1 MLDEET
7 LLADDLVPGRT
18 HPIVA
23 VAVGPGAT
31 DRFIGQADLGVLP
44 WAGAQDTTDLDGWV
58 DALADHLAGFGQR
71 VHVLATGPAAYPA
84 IVLAARRAELVM
96 SLLLGDPEVDPDAE
110 GYAALLRE
118 VAAPTLVIA
127 AAPDPDAAT
136 PQVGAAVSPEIAQA
150 QSIAGGID
158 NGVFVVIDGCPVPAH
173 RERGSSFNEWVTS
186 FTIIA
191 EGLVALTQQRQEE
204 RHG

>member
-1 MLDEET
+1 MLQEET
-7 LLADDLVPGRT
+7 PLADDLVPGRT

-23 VAVGPGAT
+23 VDVGPDAT
-31 DRFIGQADLGVLP
+31 DRFIAQADLDVLP
-44 WAGAQDTTDLDGWV
+44 WAAEENAGDLDRWV
-58 DALADHLAGFGQR
+58 DALAAHLAGFGQR

-84 IVLAARRAELVM
+84 IVLAARRPELVM
-96 SLLLGDPEVDPDAE
+96 SLLLGDPEVDPETD

-127 AAPDPDAAT
+127 AAPDADAAS
-136 PQVGAAVSPEIAQA
+136 PEVGAAVSPEIAQA

-158 NGVFVVIDGCPVPAH
+158 NGVFVVLDGCPVPAH

-186 FTIIA
+186 FTTIA
-191 EGLVALTQQRQEE
+191 EGLVALTQQQQEE